1 MCSSFGAE
9 ENCKKSVTE
18 GQLVSRLEPSTH
30 KGATLRAAFCIAFAA
45 FLRIGEFTWSTTD
58 WKAEGKFHQWHMTR
72 NSTQFDRAKG
82 DGTPDRLLLTLP
94 ASKTDP
100 FRWGIT
106 LTIAAVGDSARA
118 IKALHHLTTTWPSEP
133 HAPLFS
139 NIPFDTS
146 QANNGLV
153 SFDCNWV
160 VSQLPHLLIQE
171 GTLGHYSG
179 HSFRRGAATWAKQVG
194 IPDEDIQLLGR
205 RKSSAYKRY
214 IEVHL
219 EHIFNVSRRLQTA
232 LGPPRAWP
240 AESPPTEHWES
251 PTSDIPES
259 NRRRIGGVGRAGRGA
274 GEPGPASGV
283 AAPRTR
289 RGPGRGGR
297 PPAPEAASEPACGS
311 LPTAP

>member
-1 MCSSFGAE
+1 
-9 ENCKKSVTE
+9 
-18 GQLVSRLEPSTH
+18 
-30 KGATLRAAFCIAFAA
+30 
-45 FLRIGEFTWSTTD
+45 
-58 WKAEGKFHQWHMTR
+58 MTR
-72 NSTQFDRAKG
+72 NSAQFHRTQG

-100 FRWGIT
+100 FRRGIT
-106 LTIAAVGDSARA
+106 LTIAAVGDGACTV
-118 IKALHHLTTTWPSEP
+118 KTLHHLTTTWPSEP

-139 NIPFDTS
+139 NIPFDTF

-153 SFDCNWV
+153 SFDRNWV
-160 VSQLPHLLIQE
+160 VSQLRHLLILE

-205 RKSSAYKRY
+205 WKSSAYKRY
-214 IEVHL
+214 IEVHP

-232 LGPPRAWP
+232 PGPPRAWP
-240 AESPPTEHWES
+240 TQSPPTEHWES

-259 NRRRIGGVGRAGRGA
+259 SRRRMEGVGHAGRGA
-274 GEPGPASGV
+274 REPGPASRV

-289 RGPGRGGR
+289 RSPGCGGR